1 MRGKGIEIME
11 IKENLT
17 EKTEKLQKN
26 EEKTQKIQKKQL
38 KNENLAA
45 TESFA
50 EANKNSSDLFVLYE
64 DNHIIVAVK
73 PQNIPSQSDISGDD
87 DMLSKVKRYVKE
99 KYNKEGEAYIG
110 LVHRLDRPTGGI
122 MVFARTSKAAERL
135 SKQIRDN
142 EMHKIYYAVTVKV
155 PQLKSDTLINYLKKD
170 EKNNIVKIAP
180 QSEQGVKKAQ
190 LSYKVLQT
198 KGDLALLEVKL
209 VTGRSH
215 QIRVQLAGIN
225 CPLFGDNKYGKE
237 KNMQSTNLGL
247 WAGRLEL
254 THPVTKQKMTFAC
267 PPELDAKPWSYFYM
281 EKYFIR

>member
-1 MRGKGIEIME
+1 ME

-17 EKTEKLQKN
+17 ENAEKIQKN
-26 EEKTQKIQKKQL
+26 DEKTQKIQENQL
-38 KNENLAA
+38 KNENLPAKEKPA
-45 TESFA
+45 KA
-50 EANKNSSDLFVLYE
+50 GKNSTDLFVLYE
-64 DNHIIVAVK
+64 DNHIIVAIK
-73 PQNIPSQSDISGDD
+73 PQNIPSQSDISGDE
-87 DMLSKVKRYVKE
+87 DMLSKVKKYVKE
-99 KYNKEGEAYIG
+99 KYNKEGDAYIG

-135 SKQIRDN
+135 SNQIKN
-142 EMHKIYYAVTVKV
+142 NQMHKTYYAVTSKV

-180 QSEQGVKKAQ
+180 QSEQGAKRAE
-190 LSYKVLQT
+190 LSYRVLQT
-198 KGDLALLEVKL
+198 KDDFALLEVKL

-225 CPLFGDNKYGKE
+225 CPLYGDNKYGKE

-267 PPELDAKPWSYFYM
+267 PPELDAKPWSYFFM